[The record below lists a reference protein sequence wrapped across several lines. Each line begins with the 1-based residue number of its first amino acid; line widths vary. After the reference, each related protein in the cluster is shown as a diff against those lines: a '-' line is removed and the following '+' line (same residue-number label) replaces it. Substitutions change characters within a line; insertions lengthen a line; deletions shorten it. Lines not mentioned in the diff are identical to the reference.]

1 MRVTERFHVYA
12 KPRPLCRRLRVRPE
26 TLDATMGALVLASAV
41 LFTGLVFARLVGV
54 IGGAR

>member
-1 MRVTERFHVYA
+1 
-12 KPRPLCRRLRVRPE
+12 
-26 TLDATMGALVLASAV
+26 MGALVLASAV